1 MSFASMVTGVG
12 IVWSFGGF
20 LNLLQENIEILDQEM
35 DVSFFYV
42 LLTVRLGI
50 IIVNK
55 QLDAQFL
62 FL

>member
-1 MSFASMVTGVG
+1 MVTGVG